1 MKQVKEKSSA
11 GKQKDEGFPWLIHST
26 RQAAK
31 FTVGKD
37 GWKEWYWVS
46 SGKRVQT
53 VIVMRRFAPRGVA
66 GLLV

>member
-1 MKQVKEKSSA
+1 MKQVKEKYSA

-37 GWKEWYWVS
+37 GLKECWVS
-46 SGKRVQT
+46 SGERVPT
-53 VIVMRRFAPRGVA
+53 VIVMRRLGPREVT